1 LATNRRPAVGP
12 GFTAAM
18 GLLVATILGMAV
30 ACSQNY
36 EEGSHPAPKPPQRPA
51 QKPASH
57 PKATPDAGTS
67 GALSGTIRIAP
78 DLAGKVPQNAYL
90 YVMARQDPDGGIPYA
105 LKRIRVPGFPYTYSL
120 SQAEVMGMGDEG
132 VVLSGVKELY
142 LIARI
147 DQDGLA
153 GVAPGDLEGSC
164 SLNPV
169 SGSGKNLDILIDTV
183 H

>member
-1 LATNRRPAVGP
+1 VGILAAVCLGL
-12 GFTAAM
+12 AA
-18 GLLVATILGMAV
+18 

-36 EEGSHPAPKPPQRPA
+36 EAGTDPGPKPPQPSA

-57 PKATPDAGTS
+57 PKAAPDTGTS
-67 GALSGTIRIAP
+67 GALTGTIRIAP
-78 DLAGKVPQNAYL
+78 ELADKVPQNAYL
-90 YVMARQDPDGGIPYA
+90 YVMAREDPDGGIPFA
-105 LKRIRVPGFPYTYSL
+105 LKRISIPGFPYTYSL
-120 SQAEVMGMGDEG
+120 SQADVMGMGDEA

-153 GVAPGDLEGSC
+153 GVNPGDLEGVC

-169 SGSGKNLDILIDTV
+169 SGTGKNLDILIDTV

>member
-1 LATNRRPAVGP
+1 LTTNRPPAFGRIGKAAVVGILAAVGLAT
-12 GFTAAM
+12 
-18 GLLVATILGMAV
+18 

-36 EEGSHPAPKPPQRPA
+36 EEGTNPAPKPPQPSV

-57 PKATPDAGTS
+57 PKAAPDIGAS
-67 GALSGTIRIAP
+67 GALTGTIRIAP
-78 DLAGKVPQNAYL
+78 GLADKVPQNGYL
-90 YVMARQDPDGGIPYA
+90 YVMAREDPDGGIPFA
-105 LKRIRVPGFPYTYSL
+105 LKRIRIPGFPYTYSL
-120 SQAEVMGMGDEG
+120 SQADVMGMGDKA
-132 VVLSGVKELY
+132 VVLAGVKELY

-153 GVAPGDLEGSC
+153 GVNPGDLEGAC

-169 SGSGKNLDILIDTV
+169 SGAGKNLDILIDTV